1 MGGGSHLVVVVVGG
15 GGSRFKKIEQ
25 NLLKSYIVLNFIS
38 VCIIVVILTKKSSK
52 NLELKSFGNIL
63 IRFGLLCHVSEVNI
77 LYAFIIMV

>member
-1 MGGGSHLVVVVVGG
+1 MVVVVGG
-15 GGSRFKKIEQ
+15 GGSRFLKNEQ
-25 NLLKSYIVLNFIS
+25 NLLKSYIVPNSIS
-38 VCIIVVILTKKSSK
+38 VCIIVVILTEKSSK